1 MASWKRD
8 FASGLVVLG
17 PILITLYAIYWVYG
31 LISGFVPE
39 LILEAEALE
48 WLIGGTSA
56 EAEETRKQLAR
67 LLRVLVVLTVFTIL
81 TFSVGYLMRTT
92 VGGLFERIVDDIA
105 NRVPVLRVVYNASKM
120 AAETAFGEQ
129 DSLQKP
135 VKLETWEGLRMTAF
149 KTGKE
154 TDDGRVVLFLPT
166 SPNITTGFVV
176 EVEPE
181 QIDEL
186 DEDVEDALTRVL
198 SAGFGDAEK
207 DRRMDAGVP
216 IDVVDERVS
225 EMKASVNE
233 QTSEVKESVSEQTA
247 EVKETVSEQAT
258 EVKET
263 VSEQTSEVKETVS
276 EQATEVKET
285 VNDREGTGSDAIGE
299 EQSDAVDGDGT
310 PEKND

>member
-8 FASGLVVLG
+8 FASGLIVLG
-17 PILITLYAIYWVYG
+17 PILVTLYAIYWVYR
-31 LISGFVPE
+31 LIAGFVPGM
-39 LILEAEALE
+39 ILEAEALV
-48 WLIGGTSA
+48 WLIPGDGA
-56 EAEETRKQLAR
+56 EATQTRDQLAQ

-92 VGGLFERIVDDIA
+92 VGGLFERLVDDIA

-129 DSLQKP
+129 ESLQKP

-181 QIDEL
+181 QITEL

-207 DRRMDAGVP
+207 DRRMGGVP

-263 VSEQTSEVKETVS
+263 MSEQTSEVKETVS

-285 VNDREGTGSDAIGE
+285 VSDREDAGSNAIGE

-310 PEKND
+310 PEKSD

>member
-8 FASGLVVLG
+8 FASGLIVLG
-17 PILITLYAIYWVYG
+17 PILVTLYVIYWVYG
-31 LISGFVPE
+31 LIAGLVPG
-39 LILEAEALE
+39 LILEEQALE
-48 WLIGGTSA
+48 PLIPGNSA
-56 EAEETRKQLAR
+56 EAVQTREQLAQ

-105 NRVPVLRVVYNASKM
+105 NRVPVMRVVYNASKM

-129 DSLQKP
+129 ESLQKP
-135 VKLETWEGLRMTAF
+135 VKLETWNGLRMTAF

-154 TDDGRVVLFLPT
+154 TDDGRIVLFLPT
-166 SPNITTGFVV
+166 SPNITTGFVI
-176 EVEPE
+176 EVEP
-181 QIDEL
+181 DRLTEL

-207 DRRMDAGVP
+207 DRSIDAGVP
-216 IDVVDERVS
+216 IDVVDERMS
-225 EMKASVNE
+225 
-233 QTSEVKESVSEQTA
+233 
-247 EVKETVSEQAT
+247 

-276 EQATEVKET
+276 EQASEVKGT
-285 VNDREGTGSDAIGE
+285 VS
-299 EQSDAVDGDGT
+299 EQTSEVKDAVTDDQTEPGDSDGS
-310 PEKND
+310 PESSE